1 MNSDVFSDAGNI
13 KWSQNTGSRDIKQ
26 KQKMA
31 ISNAKFNKKLRKTN
45 AKKIGFTNKLA
56 IWLIIVLMIS
66 LLMGFYL
73 AIKSI
78 EMQYTGAL
86 VCFTACVAP
95 LDTCLA
101 IVIAKVV
108 DKSKAENLGADGT
121 GISFAAAQASRFKT
135 DTDEN
140 LTNSPPI

>member
-1 MNSDVFSDAGNI
+1 MGTEETNEVHKGFTSNKGTRSLKEKQKFLMSDA
-13 KWSQNTGSRDIKQ
+13 
-26 KQKMA
+26 
-31 ISNAKFNKKLRKTN
+31 KFKKKLKKVN
-45 AKKIGFTNKLA
+45 HKKIGFTNKLA

-66 LLMGFYL
+66 LIMGFYL

-86 VCFTACVAP
+86 ICFTACVAP

-121 GISFAAAQASRFKT
+121 GISFAAAQAVNFKEYI
-135 DTDEN
+135 DEN
-140 LTNSPPI
+140 LNNSPPI

>member
-1 MNSDVFSDAGNI
+1 MNSDAINDTGNS
-13 KWSQNTGSRDIKQ
+13 KRSQNNGTRDLKQ
-26 KQKMA
+26 KQKIA
-31 ISNAKFNKKLRKTN
+31 IANAKFNKKLRNKN

-121 GISFAAAQASRFKT
+121 GISFAAAQATRFKT
-135 DTDEN
+135 DSDEN
-140 LTNSPPI
+140 LINSPPI